1 MKVKPL
7 APVVPEH
14 FNRSCDI
21 EKVLMDLVPQ
31 DIVKEQ
37 VRASLAKDALEIK
50 DEVMFPKDEADKV
63 MEDLQNDQ
71 SVTVTDKSKMIE
83 EFKGLFEAAGKTFGQ
98 IEAENPTSED
108 EIDEIS
114 NDVKECLVLA
124 WREILIHC
132 AKETAQNDSGR
143 LDDNL
148 LPTMSPSVFF
158 TDSNRT
164 FWDFLT
170 DRVEQQVYPENV
182 KAIHL
187 AFKDKVKEAVDQ
199 RPDGLEFSIDLFIK
213 KDANGYFITSKT

>member
-71 SVTVTDKSKMIE
+71 SVTVTDKSKIIQK
-83 EFKGLFEAAGKTFGQ
+83 FKRLF
-98 IEAENPTSED
+98 
-108 EIDEIS
+108 
-114 NDVKECLVLA
+114 
-124 WREILIHC
+124 
-132 AKETAQNDSGR
+132 
-143 LDDNL
+143 
-148 LPTMSPSVFF
+148 
-158 TDSNRT
+158 
-164 FWDFLT
+164 
-170 DRVEQQVYPENV
+170 
-182 KAIHL
+182 
-187 AFKDKVKEAVDQ
+187 
-199 RPDGLEFSIDLFIK
+199 
-213 KDANGYFITSKT
+213 